1 MNLVAKNL
9 NNVVF
14 ILDLAQP
21 SSLVLVAQNLKQF
34 ITRGIPV
41 RFGLVP
47 LVSADETAVE
57 TELAK
62 VVLYLVE
69 TAGRGATI
77 RFLQDVSS
85 SVLSLA
91 LKECQWLNISAI
103 IPI

>member
-1 MNLVAKNL
+1 MNLVARNL

-14 ILDLAQP
+14 VLDLSQP

-47 LVSADETAVE
+47 LVASDEAAIE
-57 TELAK
+57 TEMAR

-69 TAGRGATI
+69 TVGRGPTI
-77 RFLQDVSS
+77 RFLQDVRAFLTSIEEANS
-85 SVLSLA
+85 T
-91 LKECQWLNISAI
+91 
-103 IPI
+103 